1 MNRWLL
7 IRRLRGPAF
16 LLMFGVTALLHEWH
30 ILSFGQSWPLYL
42 VLAGVLALA
51 ERAAFK
57 VPDPSQMPPQYPP
70 YAGGYPQPQPPPS
83 GWQTPSSSVAGHGHR
98 AGAPE
103 RHRPHGRRPL
113 MAAAPPPYHLRSL
126 ESAIRPAGSGSNS
139 AAPPK
144 SSGAPSARTTA
155 ACGGRPS
162 CGRSCSSS
170 SASWR

>member
-51 ERAAFK
+51 ERAAFE

-70 YAGGYPQPQPPPS
+70 YAGYPPQPPPS
-83 GWQTPSSSVAGHGHR
+83 GWATPSSPGTGIV
-98 AGAPE
+98 P
-103 RHRPHGRRPL
+103 
-113 MAAAPPPYHLRSL
+113 APPSDLD
-126 ESAIRPAGSGSNS
+126 
-139 AAPPK
+139 
-144 SSGAPSARTTA
+144 RTE
-155 ACGGRPS
+155 GGR
-162 CGRSCSSS
+162 
-170 SASWR
+170 

>member
-51 ERAAFK
+51 ERAAFE

-70 YAGGYPQPQPPPS
+70 YAGGYPPQQQPPPS
-83 GWQTPSSSVAGHGHR
+83 GWQTPSSSSPASSPASPGTGMV
-98 AGAPE
+98 PS
-103 RHRPHGRRPL
+103 
-113 MAAAPPPYHLRSL
+113 PP
-126 ESAIRPAGSGSNS
+126 SGDI
-139 AAPPK
+139 AHPD
-144 SSGAPSARTTA
+144 RTE
-155 ACGGRPS
+155 GGR
-162 CGRSCSSS
+162 
-170 SASWR
+170 

>member
-51 ERAAFK
+51 ERAAFE

-70 YAGGYPQPQPPPS
+70 YAGYPPQPPPS
-83 GWQTPSSSVAGHGHR
+83 GWQTPPSPGTGIV
-98 AGAPE
+98 P
-103 RHRPHGRRPL
+103 
-113 MAAAPPPYHLRSL
+113 APPSDIAH
-126 ESAIRPAGSGSNS
+126 ND
-139 AAPPK
+139 
-144 SSGAPSARTTA
+144 RTE
-155 ACGGRPS
+155 GGR
-162 CGRSCSSS
+162 
-170 SASWR
+170 